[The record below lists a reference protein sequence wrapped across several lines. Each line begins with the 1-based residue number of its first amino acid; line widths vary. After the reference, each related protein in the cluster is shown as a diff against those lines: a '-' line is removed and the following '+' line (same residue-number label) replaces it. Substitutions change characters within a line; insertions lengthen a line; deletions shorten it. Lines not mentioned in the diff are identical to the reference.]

1 MAGEPRGPEFSALM
15 AAAQGGDRRAYG
27 ELLRALTPVL
37 RAMARRHWT
46 MARVQDIEDVV
57 QETLL
62 AIHQARH
69 TFDPGRPFLPW
80 AGTIL
85 RHRLSDVRR
94 AGQRRGRREAPIVD
108 DLPAPAPSAEH
119 ATDVP
124 TLTRAIS
131 RLPAGQRQAVEL
143 LKLKEMS
150 LQEAASESGQSVGAL
165 KVAMHRALLRLRQ
178 LLGEAE

>member
-1 MAGEPRGPEFSALM
+1 MAAEPRVAEFSALM
-15 AAAQGGDRRAYG
+15 QAAQDGDRRAYG
-27 ELLRALTPVL
+27 ELLRALTPIL
-37 RAMARRHWT
+37 RALARRHWT
-46 MARVQDIEDVV
+46 GARPQDIEDVV

-69 TFDPGRPFLPW
+69 TFDPGRKFMPW

-94 AGQRRGRREAPIVD
+94 AGQRRGRREAPIMD
-108 DLPAPAPSAEH
+108 DLPAPEPTAEH
-119 ATDVP
+119 AADVP
-124 TLTRAIS
+124 MLSRAIS

-150 LQEAASESGQSVGAL
+150 LQEAAEQSGQSVGAL

-178 LLGEAE
+178 LLGETE